1 MNACIRLGPFS
12 TMILNYLDGIS
23 STLQWLL
30 DSRAFQIIK
39 MDFSVKQI
47 HLRIIQKNSVLNE
60 YHFHR
65 PSCNNIPKNWGRL
78 PTQNRTTEK
87 HNNNNNVV
95 LTRRQK
101 SYLDAY
107 ENEKIQEYKLVY
119 FTKIDELLYLQT
131 FFMRKKHTYTSNF
144 FLSQAPKMYLYRL
157 ERRGGSSKTAAAIG
171 AIPLFCSEFGLI

>member
-1 MNACIRLGPFS
+1 
-12 TMILNYLDGIS
+12 
-23 STLQWLL
+23 
-30 DSRAFQIIK
+30 

-65 PSCNNIPKNWGRL
+65 PSCNNIPKNWGKL

-101 SYLDAY
+101 SYLGAY

-144 FLSQAPKMYLYRL
+144 FTLIGTQDVLVPSRTKRRQQQNSSGDRRHPSLLLWVRSNLRL
-157 ERRGGSSKTAAAIG
+157 LKWFEAK
-171 AIPLFCSEFGLI
+171 P